1 MKVLLALTLTAATL
15 AALRK
20 LAAYSNTQVHRINT
34 KEPV

>member
-1 MKVLLALTLTAATL
+1 MKVLLVSIAAAATL

-34 KEPV
+34 KEHA